1 MPKQQAAKIGGNKQK
16 SRQHSKGLSTGY
28 YKQRFAIT
36 EKNRKRKLSKHLSLH
51 PSDIAALQA
60 LKKQIPYRAQ

>member
-16 SRQHSKGLSTGY
+16 SRQHSKSLSTGR

-36 EKNRKRKLSKHLSLH
+36 EANRKRKLAKHLSLQ
-51 PSDIAALQA
+51 PNDRTALAALKRDM
-60 LKKQIPYRAQ
+60 LVKV